1 METRLLWAVILLS
14 LVCILSQS
22 QTVTTEYIV
31 VLKPGASIADVN
43 GASNATSVRQIN
55 SAPVYLVA
63 IAGDDKNGNTLKKF
77 QQDKSV
83 DSAEY
88 NVQIRLNS
96 NPPAALD
103 PSLVQQM
110 ASLLDG
116 YTVTNFYGTTVL
128 QSYANQA
135 ALAITHVNDVRNI
148 STGAGTHIAFIDTG
162 ADFYHPAIAPWLDPG
177 ADVLFNSSA
186 SELDGL
192 SQQMASLLD
201 QQMASRLLDQRFS
214 FMLDQSMASLLDGGN
229 SLGNFPPDFGHGTL
243 VAGVLHVVA
252 PGARLV
258 PIKAFDAYGNTTAY
272 SIVQAVYRARDMGVD
287 VLNMSFSTTQYST
300 TLRKALIDAH
310 AAGVAIV
317 ASSGNDA
324 TNTSYYPAAYPNVI
338 GVAATDFS
346 DKLASFSNYGSA
358 VSVAAPGA
366 FVVSTVPG
374 GRYAAAWGT
383 SFSAP
388 MVSGELALL
397 ASARG
402 HGNSGP
408 SIAVNTADAIDS
420 VNPGLSG
427 QLGKG
432 RINAQRALT
441 KGN

>member
-1 METRLLWAVILLS
+1 MKKRLIWALILLS
-14 LVCILSQS
+14 VVCIVSRS
-22 QTVTTEYIV
+22 QTTTTEYIV
-31 VLKPGASIADVN
+31 VLKPGASISNVN
-43 GASNATSVRQIN
+43 SASNATSVRQI
-55 SAPVYLVA
+55 SGTSVYLIA
-63 IAGDDKNGNTLKKF
+63 LAGDDKNGNTLKKF

-88 NVQIRLNS
+88 NVRIKLNS
-96 NPPAALD
+96 TQPAALD

-116 YTVTNFYGTTVL
+116 YTLTNFYGTTVL
-128 QSYANQA
+128 QSYASQA
-135 ALAITHVNDVRNI
+135 ALGITHVNDVRNI
-148 STGAGTHIAFIDTG
+148 STGAGTHIAYIDTG

-177 ADVLFNSSA
+177 ADVLFNTSA

-201 QQMASRLLDQRFS
+201 QQMASLLDQRFS
-214 FMLDQSMASLLDGGN
+214 FMLDQAMASLLDGGN
-229 SLGNFPPDFGHGTL
+229 NLADFPPDFGHGTL
-243 VAGVLHVVA
+243 VAGILHVVA
-252 PGARLV
+252 PGARIV

-272 SIVQAVYRARDMGVD
+272 SIVQAVYLARDMGVD

-317 ASSGNDA
+317 ASAGNDA
-324 TNTSYYPAAYPNVI
+324 TNKAYYPAAYPNVI
-338 GVAATDFS
+338 GVAATDFN
-346 DKLASFSNYGSA
+346 DKLASFSNYGQA

-388 MVSGELALL
+388 VVSGELALL

-402 HGNSGP
+402 HGNSGS
-408 SIAVNTADAIDS
+408 SIAVNTSDSIDS
-420 VNPGLSG
+420 VNPGFAG
-427 QLGKG
+427 QLGTG